1 MTQQQLEKEREQA
14 LNGHLHNTDTQ
25 SKHALNHVEHMAT
38 VQQLERRA
46 QALAILASRTEAQ
59 RDAVMTEFDALH
71 QQHNDLREHATR
83 LQEERHALREESEDL
98 HEQLLQ
104 AQDALD
110 EARSYLDETKTS
122 LDDVT
127 TQRREINLDLYDA
140 KASLI
145 EGQQKIQDLEH
156 ALIYTRKEL
165 EEAVSQRN
173 SLNVHVA
180 NVEHDLEV
188 AKEQLQEAELRYST
202 LQGEQLATLSAEA
215 LPKHLKAQLQQLEAR
230 LERRTKEK
238 ENLIHDNKRLDT
250 NMRLQEERLAEI
262 SEELEKAQRENE
274 AMIEDCASTRESRDD
289 ALRQVEDMGVEIDAM
304 DMEVQEAKAR
314 LAHVESSN
322 QQQVHT
328 LVLVLAD
335 AATRSQSMTNV
346 LKTALERRNSA
357 ISTLSARINALVDE
371 NTRLVQ
377 ITDAQVARQEEAGAE
392 SQYLRSHIAQLDAD
406 ALIRD
411 GDLRSFT
418 LALAVSCQQQRHQ
431 RTFLQDFNNA
441 RQTMRSRIATLQQGL
456 EDHRSRLALVMPEL
470 EALRT
475 TGHESTQTFAMR
487 ERELQADISRLELSL
502 GQLQSAHGQAGHDFA
517 VVKAENDV
525 LVVKVAQF
533 EAEKERLSRELDT
546 AVSQQNAN
554 KEDLHEQLESLAAE
568 RDALIQKYDSL
579 VDEHRTSMQE
589 LSEAQQ
595 RLIDSQAAQQPLQAR
610 HDELTQQLAAVQAET
625 STQLNDLESKLA
637 AALRHATQ
645 ADAAL
650 EEASQAQRIL
660 EDELTRARQ
669 ELQRQVDDL
678 TTSHPSTED
687 MDELRASYTEQL
699 IQAQSHLEEAKARAQ
714 DAAQKLDESNRLRMT
729 LETQRREDQDRH
741 LSSYGELETAHRTAQ
756 QELAAHCARLEEAQS
771 VTAQQRID
779 LENLNQVVMRL
790 SSESNNLRSSH
801 QDLQNQLTQ
810 KCVILPAQSSL

>member
-1 MTQQQLEKEREQA
+1 
-14 LNGHLHNTDTQ
+14 
-25 SKHALNHVEHMAT
+25 
-38 VQQLERRA
+38 
-46 QALAILASRTEAQ
+46 
-59 RDAVMTEFDALH
+59 
-71 QQHNDLREHATR
+71 
-83 LQEERHALREESEDL
+83 
-98 HEQLLQ
+98 
-104 AQDALD
+104 
-110 EARSYLDETKTS
+110 
-122 LDDVT
+122 
-127 TQRREINLDLYDA
+127 
-140 KASLI
+140 
-145 EGQQKIQDLEH
+145 
-156 ALIYTRKEL
+156 
-165 EEAVSQRN
+165 
-173 SLNVHVA
+173 
-180 NVEHDLEV
+180 
-188 AKEQLQEAELRYST
+188 
-202 LQGEQLATLSAEA
+202 
-215 LPKHLKAQLQQLEAR
+215 
-230 LERRTKEK
+230 
-238 ENLIHDNKRLDT
+238 
-250 NMRLQEERLAEI
+250 
-262 SEELEKAQRENE
+262 
-274 AMIEDCASTRESRDD
+274 
-289 ALRQVEDMGVEIDAM
+289 
-304 DMEVQEAKAR
+304 
-314 LAHVESSN
+314 
-322 QQQVHT
+322 
-328 LVLVLAD
+328 
-335 AATRSQSMTNV
+335 
-346 LKTALERRNSA
+346 
-357 ISTLSARINALVDE
+357 
-371 NTRLVQ
+371 
-377 ITDAQVARQEEAGAE
+377 
-392 SQYLRSHIAQLDAD
+392 
-406 ALIRD
+406 
-411 GDLRSFT
+411 
-418 LALAVSCQQQRHQ
+418 
-431 RTFLQDFNNA
+431 
-441 RQTMRSRIATLQQGL
+441 
-456 EDHRSRLALVMPEL
+456 
-470 EALRT
+470 
-475 TGHESTQTFAMR
+475 
-487 ERELQADISRLELSL
+487 
-502 GQLQSAHGQAGHDFA
+502 
-517 VVKAENDV
+517 V

-771 VTAQQRID
+771 VTAQQRLD

-810 KCVILPAQSSL
+810 KCVILPAQSSLWITLIISRNDLFIATQNQLRQLQDSFEQTAQAQDQANVDLEERDRQLASVRVAIEEKAALEETLADLKAQYDDQIARAQQMLQDIEANDDHLLRYVLTMQGSINVADHIFQAEEREGYFWTEGRVSYPEERKVADQAGSRSRSRSSTASTHAYDVWNSPTTAALRSHHIIQTSSQAFKSVWSRIESHHVSPSYACERSTVIISFENTWAVDCYDIIASNKNSGTFFHISWSVLNRGQEAATATWLWRVRQCPSTSVYSRQ